1 MGRVLDHIDDATQTW
16 IGEQHVFFVGTA
28 PAHDGRV
35 NLSPKGLES
44 LSVVSKTRVA
54 YLDLTGSGAETIA
67 HVRENGRI
75 TIMFCAFAGPPR
87 IVRLYGSGTVHL
99 PASEGFEGL
108 RPLFDERRAVRSIM
122 TVDLERVQDSCGY
135 GVPVMDFVGDRTRL
149 DSWAEARSDED
160 ITSYWDE
167 KNRVSI
173 DGLPALD

>member
-1 MGRVLDHIDDATQTW
+1 VLDHIDDATQTW
-16 IGEQHVFFVGTA
+16 IGKQHVFFVGTA

-35 NLSPKGLES
+35 NISPKGLES
-44 LSVVSKTRVA
+44 LRVVSKTRVA

-75 TIMFCAFAGPPR
+75 TIMFCAFDGPPR
-87 IVRLYGSGTVHL
+87 IVRLYGSGAVLL
-99 PASEGFEGL
+99 PASNGFDVL
-108 RPLFDERRAVRSIM
+108 RPFFDERRAVRSII

-135 GVPVMDFVGDRTRL
+135 GVPLMDFVEDRTRL
-149 DSWAEARSDED
+149 DSWAEARSGDD
-160 ITSYWDE
+160 IASYWDE